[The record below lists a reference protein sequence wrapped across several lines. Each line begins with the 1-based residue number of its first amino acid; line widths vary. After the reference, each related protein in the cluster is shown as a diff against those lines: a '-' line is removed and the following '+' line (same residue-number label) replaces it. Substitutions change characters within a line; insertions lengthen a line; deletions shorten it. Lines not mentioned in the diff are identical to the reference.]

1 MKKKMKK
8 FYQKFKEWHFERR
21 KNRAIKQA
29 QQLANEQ
36 RCKFLV
42 MNISGKP
49 VVTSMQ
55 RIRHLIRTK
64 QLKHTADYYRRM
76 ALYEAM
82 PQKRK

>member
-1 MKKKMKK
+1 MKK
-8 FYQKFKEWHFERR
+8 FIQEKIRGFKEWRFNRR
-21 KNRAIKQA
+21 KNRAIRQA